1 MKDAFIG
8 IASILGMLV
17 LAGVLVYTLSRFY
30 VRGESH
36 FDRVAR
42 EFNATCAAVNGKAT
56 WNGRNWE
63 CLK

>member
-17 LAGVLVYTLSRFY
+17 LVGVLVYVLRNLD
-30 VRGESH
+30 VRGESQ
-36 FDRVAR
+36 FDRITS
-42 EFNATCAAVNGKAT
+42 EFNQACTSVNGKT
-56 WNGRNWE
+56 VWNGRNWE